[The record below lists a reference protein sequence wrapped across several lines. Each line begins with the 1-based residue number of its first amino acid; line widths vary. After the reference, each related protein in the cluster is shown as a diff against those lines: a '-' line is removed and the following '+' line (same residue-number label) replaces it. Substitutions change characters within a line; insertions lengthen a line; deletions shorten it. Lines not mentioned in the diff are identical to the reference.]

1 MVRLRSIR
9 ARLLTA
15 LFAGSIFIILFGT
28 GFAYTLVKKH
38 LYAEVDYFLRDK
50 LAYQQIAAVQNGER
64 ISFRLSEP
72 VLQSFHDPD
81 HPDFFQFRWH
91 DGRGD
96 YRSSGLVNDLPLV
109 GLDDEDSFKAFD
121 CNLPNGRRGR
131 CMGMV
136 FTPEQLAETNALEP
150 GINEPVMIHL
160 VVARD
165 RAEIDKALRKLRLLL
180 AGMGIAVAGFSLAAT
195 TFIVRNAL
203 HPMGELS
210 LQIES
215 APIGIES
222 SKVLIN
228 DAPSEIQPVIDRLN
242 HLLGRVA
249 AAIENERQFTANA
262 AHELRNPLAGLKS
275 QLELALG
282 AARDPDSDEQTLAR
296 ALSIQEQMEGVVGNL
311 LMLAR
316 LDSGSEE
323 FEALEIE
330 PAILLR
336 QCWKPY
342 FEKVAERNLKVFWD
356 LDNAP
361 EKFNMSPSLF
371 KIMASNLL
379 GNAVSYVPENGQI
392 EIVVKMEAGFLIISI
407 SNSNP
412 GVSERDLAYLF
423 KRFQRGDASAAGGSD
438 HAGIGLSLCQR
449 IAKTIKGQLLADV
462 DEEWFRIVVKFPEVS
477 I

>member
-1 MVRLRSIR
+1 MVGLRSIR
-9 ARLLTA
+9 TQLLTA
-15 LFAGSIFIILFGT
+15 LFGGSIIIILFGS

-38 LYAEVDYFLRDK
+38 LYEEVDHFLKDK
-50 LAYQQIAAVQNGER
+50 LAYQQMAAVQNGER
-64 ISFRLSEP
+64 ISFLLSKP
-72 VLQSFHDPD
+72 VLERFHDPAD
-81 HPDFFQFRWH
+81 PDFFQFRFL
-91 DGRGD
+91 DGRD
-96 YRSSGLVNDLPLV
+96 IYRSSGLVNDLPLV
-109 GLDDEDSFKAFD
+109 GLDVEDSFKAFD

-136 FTPEQLAETNALEP
+136 FAPEQLVESDDPDSE
-150 GINEPVMIHL
+150 ISESVKIHL

-165 RAEIDKALRKLRLLL
+165 RAEIDKSLQSLRLLL
-180 AGMGIAVAGFSLAAT
+180 AGIGIAVAGFSLVAT

-203 HPMGELS
+203 HPMEQLS

-215 APIGIES
+215 TPIGIENN
-222 SKVLIN
+222 KVFIP
-228 DAPSEIQPVIDRLN
+228 DAPSEILPVIDRLN

-249 AAIENERQFTANA
+249 TAIDNERQFTSNA

-282 AARDPDSDEQTLAR
+282 AVRDPDADEQTLAR
-296 ALSIQEQMEGVVGNL
+296 ALSIQEQMEKVVGNL

-316 LDSGSEE
+316 LDSGREE
-323 FEALEIE
+323 FDAREID
-330 PAILLR
+330 PSKLLR

-342 FEKVAERNLKVFWD
+342 FEKAAERNLEVRWNLKGS
-356 LDNAP
+356 P
-361 EKFNMSPSLF
+361 ESFSMSPSLF

-379 GNAVSYVPENGQI
+379 GNAVSYVPYARQI
-392 EIVVKMEAGFLIISI
+392 EIDVEMEAELLVISI

-412 GVSERDLAYLF
+412 GLSERDLGFIF
-423 KRFQRGDASAAGGSD
+423 KRFQRGDASAAGGSG

-449 IAKTIKGQLLADV
+449 IVTTIKGQLVAEINAD
-462 DEEWFRIVVKFPEVS
+462 WFRIVVKLPEVS